1 MCHGQCWKGRMGEE
15 ARRKPTHD
23 QPPSFWVFLCL
34 NVSVSLTVSGE
45 ENLRKKLHNLL
56 PSTQTPTTTL
66 CSQITPHPHTCLTL
80 RFWHTERISSQA
92 FSRLFVKA

>member
-66 CSQITPHPHTCLTL
+66 CTPDHPPPPHLSHSQVLAHRPYIFPSI
-80 RFWHTERISSQA
+80 FQA
-92 FSRLFVKA
+92 VR